1 VRDVLQGV
9 TPLYDEEGE
18 VCGYLVS
25 FTDITELK
33 ELDSLRSSIV
43 RNVSHELRTPLT
55 FIRGYAELLLDEAMG
70 RINERQRKS
79 LSILKGKADTL
90 ARLIDDITSLRLIER
105 ESLNLEPLSLA
116 EIARTSLAGIKPYAE
131 KAGIEIVEEIPEGLP
146 LVPGDR
152 YRLYQVFD
160 NLLSNAVKFSPDG
173 GKVTVHI
180 RDDGAYLRVEV
191 SDTGIGI
198 PKDKLKRIFERFYQV
213 DNSLARRFG
222 GMGLGLS
229 ITKQIVEAHG
239 GEIWAESEVGRG
251 STFFFT
257 LPKT

>member
-1 VRDVLQGV
+1 
-9 TPLYDEEGE
+9 
-18 VCGYLVS
+18 
-25 FTDITELK
+25 
-33 ELDSLRSSIV
+33 
-43 RNVSHELRTPLT
+43 
-55 FIRGYAELLLDEAMG
+55 
-70 RINERQRKS
+70 
-79 LSILKGKADTL
+79 
-90 ARLIDDITSLRLIER
+90 LIGR

-116 EIARTSLAGIKPYAE
+116 EVARTSLAGIKPYAE
-131 KAGIEIVEEIPEGLP
+131 EAGIEIVEEIPEGLP
-146 LVPGDR
+146 LVSGDR

-180 RDDGAYLRVEV
+180 RDDGTYLRVEV

-198 PKDKLKRIFERFYQV
+198 PKDKLERIFERFYQV
-213 DNSLARRFG
+213 DNSLARRFE

-257 LPKT
+257 LPRAK